1 MIGTTEG
8 LYITKDKIQTTLE
21 KSTTSLD
28 TKNHLTISDFNYK
41 NFNLFTI
48 ITKLNKADNERI
60 CELNKQLLRLYEKR
74 ANEFYIIKNK
84 HLEPIIV
91 YNLEGEVLET
101 KCIDINKINIHELT
115 TGCFYNAQVSIIT
128 EKRLITAYLGHDGI
142 LSEYPIQR
150 NCSLN
155 RRILLPNSKSYIKLI
170 NNQVFKAQANNEES
184 IIFHEN
190 IKEIKMDHISEI
202 ISTYNSKTISI
213 EGLHANTNNK
223 ISKVIK
229 YVEEKYNGTKK
240 ILITLCVIISIL
252 ILIYILSK
260 SYMFWKPI
268 SSDYQNTIR
277 YNIANEGTQILPST
291 TQLNTSQQLRAKSV
305 SPSNIFPKLVTTA
318 PSSNIDQDEFE
329 QRELYKAIKNAEQD
343 LVRGLLSE
351 DENNTTLQ

>member
-1 MIGTTEG
+1 
-8 LYITKDKIQTTLE
+8 
-21 KSTTSLD
+21 
-28 TKNHLTISDFNYK
+28 
-41 NFNLFTI
+41 
-48 ITKLNKADNERI
+48 
-60 CELNKQLLRLYEKR
+60 
-74 ANEFYIIKNK
+74 
-84 HLEPIIV
+84 
-91 YNLEGEVLET
+91 
-101 KCIDINKINIHELT
+101 
-115 TGCFYNAQVSIIT
+115 
-128 EKRLITAYLGHDGI
+128 
-142 LSEYPIQR
+142 
-150 NCSLN
+150 
-155 RRILLPNSKSYIKLI
+155 
-170 NNQVFKAQANNEES
+170 
-184 IIFHEN
+184 
-190 IKEIKMDHISEI
+190 MDHISEI
-202 ISTYNSKTISI
+202 IQDYDLQQHIKQDTEISTYNSKTLSI

-223 ISKVIK
+223 ISRVIK

-277 YNIANEGTQILPST
+277 YNIANEGIQILPST
-291 TQLNTSQQLRAKSV
+291 TQLNTSQQLRAQSV